1 VTGPAFGL
9 VLLAAAAH
17 ATWNLL
23 ARRADD
29 KLAFLW
35 CGNAVSTGLFL
46 PIGAWLLLT
55 EPIPLAGWGIVGVSA
70 GLEALY
76 YWTLAQAYRYG
87 DLSLVY
93 PVARGTA
100 PILVPILAALFLG
113 ERLSGL
119 AVAGIGLVV
128 LGTVAIH
135 TQSLGWPSRGSIG
148 EVLGQRGTRY
158 ALLTGLVIA
167 AYSSLDKYGVSLVR
181 PVLYVYL
188 LFAGLSALLLPVVLR
203 RRSALVSEWKLRRGS
218 IVVVGLLA
226 PASYGLVLLALTL
239 APVSYVAAAREISV
253 VLAAVLGA
261 VVLHEGYGR
270 QRLLGSTVIAA
281 GLVLLVLG

>member
-1 VTGPAFGL
+1 MGEGALIL
-9 VLLAAAAH
+9 VLLAAVAH

-23 ARRADD
+23 ARRAEE

-35 CGNAVSTGLFL
+35 CGALVSTVLFL

-55 EPIPLAGWGIVGVSA
+55 EPIPLAGWGIVVVSA

-93 PVARGTA
+93 PIARGTA

-119 AVAGIGLVV
+119 ATAGIGLVV
-128 LGTVAIH
+128 LGTVLIH
-135 TQSLGWPSRGSIG
+135 TRGLGWPRLAAVTEIVS
-148 EVLGQRGTRY
+148 QRGTRY

-167 AYSSLDKYGVSLVR
+167 AYSSLDKYGVSLV
-181 PVLYVYL
+181 PPLLYGYL
-188 LFAGLSALLLPVVLR
+188 LFAGLTITLLPLVLR
-203 RRSALVSEWKLRRGS
+203 QRQALAAEWKLHRAA

-226 PASYGLVLLALTL
+226 PFSYLLVLFALTL
-239 APVSYVAAAREISV
+239 APVSYVAAAREVSV
-253 VLAAVLGA
+253 VLAALLGMLVLK
-261 VVLHEGYGR
+261 EGYGR
-270 QRLLGSTVIAA
+270 QRLLGPQQ
-281 GLVLLVLG
+281 G